1 MNRKESFMSI
11 KPTDLKHDIMAVT
24 FEITEKSMYIKDP
37 ILFKEIMS
45 DINKVSEDVLHS
57 DVSFVIIYKRMC
69 DILHKTNEIL
79 KVQ

>member
-1 MNRKESFMSI
+1 MNKKESFMSI
-11 KPTDLKHDIMAVT
+11 KPTDLKHDIMEVA

-45 DINKVSEDVLHS
+45 DINKVSEDVLRS

-69 DILHKTNEIL
+69 DILYKTNEIL